1 MRAQIHPQ
9 GVSVI
14 PNAVDSKTF
23 MPNPSNRTAGK
34 LTIVVV
40 SRLVYR
46 KGVDLLVDV
55 IPEICQC
62 FPDVHWLIGGD
73 GPKRLD
79 LEEMRERHQLH
90 DRVEMLG
97 NLKHETVRELLTRG
111 DIFLNCSLTE
121 AFCIAIVEAAS
132 CGLLVVAT
140 QVGGVPEVL
149 PPHMLRLAAPKP
161 SAIADA
167 LRDVVPL
174 ARARPSAA
182 FYEFHSQVEKMY
194 SWMNVTVRTERVYD
208 LIADTP
214 VRSSLDRI
222 KRLHGTGWWCGKIIV
237 VSWLIGLLLWVFF
250 EWLQPSSEIDI
261 AVPFPPNGQSKLS
274 LPSPWIKRTPGR
286 DHELSKDKYKKD

>member
-34 LTIVVV
+34 CTQQQPTPTQMRKQAASLPTLPAVTIVVV

-62 FPDVHWLIGGD
+62 FPDVHWLIGVPFCGCCLQCCVACCLKIIPAILLGGD

-97 NLKHETVRELLTRG
+97 NLKHETVRKIRP
-111 DIFLNCSLTE
+111 FLVFLSHSHCICSTALG
-121 AFCIAIVEAAS
+121 S
-132 CGLLVVAT
+132 GAT
-140 QVGGVPEVL
+140 
-149 PPHMLRLAAPKP
+149 
-161 SAIADA
+161 
-167 LRDVVPL
+167 
-174 ARARPSAA
+174 
-182 FYEFHSQVEKMY
+182 YE
-194 SWMNVTVRTERVYD
+194 R
-208 LIADTP
+208 
-214 VRSSLDRI
+214 
-222 KRLHGTGWWCGKIIV
+222 
-237 VSWLIGLLLWVFF
+237 
-250 EWLQPSSEIDI
+250 
-261 AVPFPPNGQSKLS
+261 
-274 LPSPWIKRTPGR
+274 
-286 DHELSKDKYKKD
+286 